1 VTEEPQDTPPA
12 YEEIFANTSSNK
24 SSEDGKDGG
33 SSSSSG
39 VRVSTF
45 TPFLEEEMSCIK
57 LSKRCDLTRRPVP
70 SAPTMEEV
78 EEPSAPP
85 MEEEEKLEQAR

>member
-1 VTEEPQDTPPA
+1 
-12 YEEIFANTSSNK
+12 
-24 SSEDGKDGG
+24 
-33 SSSSSG
+33 
-39 VRVSTF
+39 
-45 TPFLEEEMSCIK
+45 MSCIK

-85 MEEEEKLEQAR
+85 MEEEGKLEQAR